1 MAATEP
7 RFQQLTVARPF
18 EVRRSELTCPGHSA
32 RMMQKAAA
40 SGADEVI
47 FDLEDAVAVSM
58 KAAARASVIEALNTL
73 SFGSTVRAYRVNGV
87 RTAWCYRDVVDVLEA
102 AGQNV
107 DVLVV
112 PKVEAPDE
120 VQFIDHLLS
129 GIEQAKGFAPGRIKL
144 EALIESARGLLAA
157 REIAAASPRMA
168 SLIFGIA
175 DYAGDVGAKGFAEQP
190 YAAFH
195 YPRAHVVAAARAAG
209 IAAIDAVTV
218 QFKDLAR
225 VAQDAAD
232 GAQLG
237 FDGKWAIHPSHL
249 APIHAAYTPT
259 RAEIDRARQ
268 VMEAYAKAD
277 VQHGLGAI
285 VLGDEMVDA
294 ASLRVEWKK
303 LAVARKAGLVDE
315 HFAWIG
321 G

>member
-1 MAATEP
+1 MAQEL
-7 RFQQLTVARPF
+7 RFPQLTVARAF

-32 RMMQKAAA
+32 KMMQKAAQ

-58 KAAARASVIEALNTL
+58 KTAARASVIEALTTL
-73 SFGSTVRAYRVNGV
+73 SFGSSVRAFRVNGV
-87 RTAWCYRDVVDVLEA
+87 RTPWCYRDVVDVVEA
-102 AGQNV
+102 AGANI
-107 DVLVV
+107 DVVV
-112 PKVEAPDE
+112 IPKVESRDD
-120 VQFIDHLLS
+120 VRFVDHLLT
-129 GIEQAKGFAPGRIKL
+129 GIEQAKGLQPGRIKL

-157 REIAAASPRMA
+157 QAIAEASPRMA

-195 YPRAHVVAAARAAG
+195 HPRAHVVAAARSAG

-225 VAQDAAD
+225 VAQDAES

-249 APIHAAYTPT
+249 GPIHAAYTPT

-277 VQHGLGAI
+277 VQQGVGAI
-285 VLGDEMVDA
+285 VLGEEMIDA

-315 HFAWIG
+315 SYAWIG